1 MQRPYKILVMAMQ
14 FINLKSAVNSI
25 PNEVAWEDVVQL
37 EQLYDRVAIANDFCP
52 NIVGVNDGCIEWCLK
67 EEPPSD
73 LEKLVWWW
81 VVRPDLGAAV
91 ALEAPLELK
100 RIIGNCILVSY

>member
-1 MQRPYKILVMAMQ
+1 
-14 FINLKSAVNSI
+14 
-25 PNEVAWEDVVQL
+25 
-37 EQLYDRVAIANDFCP
+37 
-52 NIVGVNDGCIEWCLK
+52 VNDGCIEWCPK

-91 ALEAPLELK
+91 DLEAPLELK
-100 RIIGNCILVSY
+100 RIIGNYILVSY

>member
-1 MQRPYKILVMAMQ
+1 MLTLDVETIL
-14 FINLKSAVNSI
+14 NSI

-37 EQLYDRVAIANDFCP
+37 DQLDDRVAIANDFYP
-52 NIVGVNDGCIEWCLK
+52 NIVGVNDGSIEWSPNS
-67 EEPPSD
+67 EPPSY

-81 VVRPDLGAAV
+81 VVRPDLGAAI

-100 RIIGNCILVSY
+100 KIIGNYILNGY